1 MAETFPLDAL
11 SRSILELL
19 QEDGRMTYRTLA
31 EKVNASL
38 TSVQTRIKKLRDAGV
53 IKGYQAMVDCSKIG
67 YREMLMLNC
76 STSNTTTIDAVMEDL
91 QQIADIKM
99 LYVVT
104 GEYPIF
110 VLAKCLSKEEQMA
123 LYEQIKQVPGIEDIK
138 TQVVIK
144 KVKEDLRIRIP
155 DEFVQ
160 PASNGK
166 GGGA

>member
-1 MAETFPLDAL
+1 
-11 SRSILELL
+11 L
-19 QEDGRMTYRTLA
+19 QENGRITYRTLA

-38 TSVQTRIKKLRDAGV
+38 TSVQTRIKKLTDAGI
-53 IKGYQAMVDCSKIG
+53 IKGYQAVLDCSKIG

-76 STSNTTTIDAVMEDL
+76 SVNSSTTVDAVLQDL
-91 QQIADIKM
+91 EQVGDIKM

-110 VLAKCLSKEEQMA
+110 LLAKCLSKEEQMA
-123 LYEQIKQVPGIEDIK
+123 LYERIRHIPGIDDIK

-155 DEFVQ
+155 SVEGENVVGNQESEDMED
-160 PASNGK
+160 
-166 GGGA
+166 